1 MNENENHFDV
11 MDSLLRVGGII
22 GFLAAVLTGFVLT
35 GGMLHWLVH
44 PPEMLVVLGTVFFGL
59 LCTHGTRFIAYLPE
73 ACKACFRKPNPNF
86 DFCRISDTGRRYA
99 AVGGGLAVILSLIST
114 MSSLD
119 NPEQVGRLVAAAMSG
134 VFLAMLL
141 SQGLFTFLRYGFSQN
156 ESKSETLK

>member
-114 MSSLD
+114 MSSLG

-141 SQGLFTFLRYGFSQN
+141 SQGLFTFLRYGFSEN